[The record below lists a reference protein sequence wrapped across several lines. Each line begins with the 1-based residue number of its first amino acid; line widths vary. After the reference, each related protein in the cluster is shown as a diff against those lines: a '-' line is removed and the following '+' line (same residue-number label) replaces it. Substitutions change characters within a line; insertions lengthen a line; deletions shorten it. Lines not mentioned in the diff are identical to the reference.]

1 MTVAI
6 LLRRSLLALPA
17 GTIAILL
24 NTAALAVADLV
35 HLPTAHGGLLRL
47 LQGFIG
53 DLIRFPTDRGFQT
66 AFHILVGL
74 AMALFYAVVVE
85 PVLPGRSWCK
95 GLIYALAVWVVN
107 AVLVLPV
114 TGEGFAGSRSLS
126 LAGMAWFAAAH
137 TLFFVALAVLYQG
150 LSQVCRRGG
159 RLRG

>member
-17 GTIAILL
+17 GMVAILL

-47 LQGFIG
+47 LQGLMG
-53 DLIRFPTDRGFQT
+53 DLIFPTDRGFQT
-66 AFHILVGL
+66 AFHILAGL

-95 GLIYALAVWVVN
+95 GLIYALAVWIVN
-107 AVLVLPV
+107 AALVLPV

-126 LAGMAWFAAAH
+126 LGGMAWFAAAH
-137 TLFFVALAVLYQG
+137 TLFFVVLAVVYQG
-150 LSQVCRRGG
+150 FWQIWPA
-159 RLRG
+159 RLAQGN